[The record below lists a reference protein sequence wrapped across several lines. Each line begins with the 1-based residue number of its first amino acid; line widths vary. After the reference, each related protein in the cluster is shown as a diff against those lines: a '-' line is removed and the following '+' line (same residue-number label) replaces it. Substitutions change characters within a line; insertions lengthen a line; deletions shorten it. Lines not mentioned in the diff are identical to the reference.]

1 MHNMFQKVYRQ
12 IQTFDSKI
20 DVWYLEKDRGDDDN
34 DDDDDDNCVN
44 HQPGYDATCVRQVTS
59 TKTQIL
65 KSNGR
70 KRKIDIHVNSDFK
83 RAYFMS
89 EEDKRASADSYCLW
103 STKGEIDCSQCKK
116 LNTPCDATLF
126 ILPHPTRFQ
135 LLQRCGREG
144 GKHFMEEK
152 YCLLCKIQNPQKEF
166 CPNNIW
172 GCDGNLNTY
181 KDGLIQIMEAVENR
195 WEEMLVMK
203 KISPDFVERFAKR
216 WDEIFG
222 GKLPSYMKNYL
233 SQWKD

>member
-12 IQTFDSKI
+12 IQTFYSKI

-116 LNTPCDATLF
+116 LNTPLF
-126 ILPHPTRFQ
+126 LFSPTQQDFS
-135 LLQRCGREG
+135 C
-144 GKHFMEEK
+144 
-152 YCLLCKIQNPQKEF
+152 
-166 CPNNIW
+166 
-172 GCDGNLNTY
+172 Y
-181 KDGLIQIMEAVENR
+181 KDV
-195 WEEMLVMK
+195 
-203 KISPDFVERFAKR
+203 VEREVNILWK
-216 WDEIFG
+216 
-222 GKLPSYMKNYL
+222 KNIVSCVRFKILKKNFVPITSGVVMVILTLTKTGWY
-233 SQWKD
+233 K